1 MNKATWRRDR
11 DRQRAALMAAVVLL
25 HVALLWPRP
34 EAGQAPPRARP
45 AVAVR
50 LLALPLAAP
59 PPAPAARPAPARSLA
74 PSLARAPVQ
83 RARPAP
89 AVRAAAVPPAVE
101 ADPPAAPLETDRPA
115 SAPTPTLPVL
125 DSQATALAIR
135 EIARSP
141 GLATRAGRA
150 GPPGRAPEQ
159 RLGDGIAQ
167 GAKGDCL
174 KGEYLGAG
182 MGVLSLPFLA
192 AAALRDQCRR

>member
-1 MNKATWRRDR
+1 MAAWQGE
-11 DRQRAALMAAVVLL
+11 RQRAAVVAVVVLL
-25 HVALLWPRP
+25 HAALLWPRH
-34 EAGQAPPRARP
+34 EAARAPPRP

-50 LLALPLAAP
+50 LLPLPLP
-59 PPAPAARPAPARSLA
+59 PRPPAPAARPAPAPTVAKA
-74 PSLARAPVQ
+74 PLQ

-89 AVRAAAVPPAVE
+89 AAHVTAVPQAAEPEAPAE
-101 ADPPAAPLETDRPA
+101 PLETALPA
-115 SAPTPTLPVL
+115 SAPTAALPAL
-125 DSQATALAIR
+125 DGEATARAIR

-141 GLATRAGRA
+141 GLAARAGRA
-150 GPPGRAPEQ
+150 GAPERAPEQ

>member
-1 MNKATWRRDR
+1 MSRAAWRR
-11 DRQRAALMAAVVLL
+11 DRQRAAAMAAVVLL

-34 EAGQAPPRARP
+34 EAGQAPSRARP

-50 LLALPLAAP
+50 LLALPLPAP
-59 PPAPAARPAPARSLA
+59 PPAPAVRPAARSPA
-74 PSLARAPVQ
+74 PSPAKAPVP

-101 ADPPAAPLETDRPA
+101 ADPPAAPVQADRPA
-115 SAPTPTLPVL
+115 SAPTPASPVL
-125 DSQATALAIR
+125 DTQATALAIR

-141 GLATRAGRA
+141 GPAARAGRA
-150 GPPGRAPEQ
+150 GAPERAPGQ
-159 RLGDGIAQ
+159 RLGEGIAQ